1 MIELKVIYLGVFTTV
16 RVRGTKDLESLGQQ
30 VLVTMFFLFQL
41 GKNPI

>member
-30 VLVTMFFLFQL
+30 VLLKKISLFQL
-41 GKNPI
+41 RKNT